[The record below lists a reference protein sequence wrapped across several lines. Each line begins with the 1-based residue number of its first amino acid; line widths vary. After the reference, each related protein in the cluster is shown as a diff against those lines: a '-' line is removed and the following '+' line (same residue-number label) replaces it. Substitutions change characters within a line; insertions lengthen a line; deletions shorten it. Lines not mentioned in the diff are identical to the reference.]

1 MYIARNIDK
10 ELIKWK
16 NSEHR
21 KPILLR
27 GARQVGKTQS
37 VRQLSKQFEYFIE
50 INFEADKQI
59 HSLFEGNL
67 SAKEIVENLTAVYKI
82 PVKPTKTLLFFDEIQ
97 ACIPAIQSLRFFYEQ
112 TPDLHII
119 AAGSLLEFALTEIPS
134 FGVGRIRSLYMYPL
148 SFNEFL
154 LAFGEEKLLE
164 ILQNANPQKPLPKV
178 IHEKLNTYLRKFFII
193 GGMPEVVARYAET
206 LDYTEC
212 SQIIN
217 DLIISYHDDFAKYKL
232 RVPANR
238 IREVFLSAVMQTG
251 SKFMYSQTQTQ
262 DNHKQIKEALNL
274 LILAGLIIPVTHT
287 DANGLPLGAETNF
300 RKQKMLIF
308 DTGIYLKML
317 NFNINEIV
325 LSLDFNLVNRGAL
338 AEMFAG
344 LELLKYTPPY
354 EKAELNYW
362 HREAKNSN
370 AEIDYVIVRNNT
382 ITPVEVKSGTKGSMQ
397 SMYLFLNEKNLDSGI
412 RLSLENFAQYD
423 KINVFPL
430 YAINLLKKS

>member
-1 MYIARNIDK
+1 
-10 ELIKWK
+10 
-16 NSEHR
+16 
-21 KPILLR
+21 
-27 GARQVGKTQS
+27 
-37 VRQLSKQFEYFIE
+37 
-50 INFEADKQI
+50 
-59 HSLFEGNL
+59 
-67 SAKEIVENLTAVYKI
+67 
-82 PVKPTKTLLFFDEIQ
+82 
-97 ACIPAIQSLRFFYEQ
+97 
-112 TPDLHII
+112 
-119 AAGSLLEFALTEIPS
+119 
-134 FGVGRIRSLYMYPL
+134 MYPL